1 MTQTGNTERQRTIPG
16 LGLTIDQ
23 VIDTPAQVSDAAL
36 ATLDPQAVAIIE
48 CSEALAHYVE
58 QLHAPHGLDQ
68 FLTAAECAEVARFID
83 ALGNNPAR
91 EHEFF
96 ERRTGLILRPRNP
109 EAGWTVETV
118 REAVAQANNRRD
130 DALPDF
136 ARECFALLNA
146 LVAYLDAFHGSSGF
160 REVLTPAERQAVG
173 QTITHLLT

>member
-1 MTQTGNTERQRTIPG
+1 MAYGSPFTPKPG
-16 LGLTIDQ
+16 QLPSCPRGHVREVGIVRD
-23 VIDTPAQVSDAAL
+23 PDAAL

-48 CSEALAHYVE
+48 CTEALANYVE
-58 QLHAPHGLDQ
+58 QLHATHGLDQ

-118 REAVAQANNRRD
+118 REAVAQVNNRSD

-136 ARECFALLNA
+136 ARECFVDASVDPMPSKSVALK
-146 LVAYLDAFHGSSGF
+146 VTYDAFASLDLSGS
-160 REVLTPAERQAVG
+160 VNWQW
-173 QTITHLLT
+173 